1 MSGAKILVVDDDLQI
16 RRVMRKMLTAQ
27 GYAVNDARS
36 GEEALDVLRRGRH
49 DLVLLD
55 LAMPGMGGLE
65 ACRAIRASWDLA
77 IVVLSVRDMEKD
89 KISALDA
96 GADDYVTKPF
106 SMQELLAR
114 IRAGLRRSPLA
125 PEAASQ
131 TLQTG
136 DMEINFVARRVI
148 ASGREIRLTRKEFDL
163 LQYLATNAN
172 TPITHRRLLQAVWG
186 PDYGNEVVYLR
197 VFINQLRKK
206 IEPEP
211 GKPRYILTEPCIGYQ
226 FHLPAQEGA
235 APANEI
241 GSLVENSSPIKDEE

>member
-16 RRVMRKMLTAQ
+16 RRVMRKMLVAQ
-27 GYAVNDARS
+27 GYTVNDARN
-36 GEEALDVLRRGRH
+36 GEEALETLRRGRH

-65 ACRAIRASWDLA
+65 ACRAIRAAWDLC

-89 KISALDA
+89 KIGALDA

-125 PEAASQ
+125 PEAAPQ
-131 TLQTG
+131 LLQTDG
-136 DMEINFVARRVI
+136 LEINFAARRVI
-148 ASGREIRLTRKEFDL
+148 VAGREVRLTPTEFDL
-163 LQYLATNAN
+163 LQYLATNPN
-172 TPITHRRLLQAVWG
+172 VTIPHRRLLQAVWG
-186 PDYGNEVVYLR
+186 QDYGNEVVYLR

-226 FHLPAQEGA
+226 FHLVHR
-235 APANEI
+235 
-241 GSLVENSSPIKDEE
+241 VESQT

>member
-1 MSGAKILVVDDDLQI
+1 MSGARILVVDDDLQI
-16 RRVMRKMLTAQ
+16 RRVMHKMLTAQ
-27 GYAVNDARS
+27 GYTVNDARS
-36 GEEALDVLRRGRH
+36 GEEALDRLRRDRH

-55 LAMPGMGGLE
+55 IAMPGMGGLE
-65 ACRAIRASWDLA
+65 ACRAIRAGWDVA
-77 IVVLSVRDMEKD
+77 IVILSVRNLEKD

-125 PEAASQ
+125 PEAGVQ
-131 TLQTG
+131 VLQLG
-136 DMEINFVARRVI
+136 DLEINFAARRVI
-148 ASGREIRLTRKEFDL
+148 SGEHEVRLTRKEFDL
-163 LQYLATNAN
+163 LQYLASNPN
-172 TPITHRRLLQAVWG
+172 TPIPHRKLLQTVWG

-211 GKPRYILTEPCIGYQ
+211 GKPRYLLTEPCVGYQ
-226 FHLPAQEGA
+226 FRIP
-235 APANEI
+235 P
-241 GSLVENSSPIKDEE
+241 K